1 MQFRYR
7 RSYQGPLQALIVDWA
22 GTVVDYGCMAP
33 AAVFVDVFRREGVE
47 ISVAEAREPMGAH
60 KRTHIAEI
68 CAMSAVAGR
77 WRGQHGA
84 EPTEADVDRMYAN
97 FIPLQLECL
106 SQYSGLIPGV
116 LEVAEA
122 CRRRGMKIGSTTG
135 YDRDMLAINLADAER
150 QGFRPNASFCASDV
164 PRGRPY
170 PHMALQNVIALDI
183 ETVAACVKVDDTVP
197 GIEEGLNA
205 GMWTIGLAVCGNE
218 FGLPEAE
225 VKAMPAETF
234 QRRRQS
240 VYRKMYQSGSH
251 YVVDSIGDILPC
263 LDHIQAR
270 LARGEQP

>member
-33 AAVFVDVFRREGVE
+33 AAVFIEVFRREGVE
-47 ISVAEAREPMGAH
+47 ITMAEAREPMGAH
-60 KRTHIAEI
+60 KRTHVAEI
-68 CAMSAVAGR
+68 AAMPAVAGR
-77 WRGQHGA
+77 WRAQHGG
-84 EPTEADVDRMYAN
+84 EPSEADVDRMYAN

-106 SQYSGLIPGV
+106 SQYSALIPGV
-116 LEVAEA
+116 LDVTDA

-135 YDRDMLAINLADAER
+135 YDRDMLAINLADAAR
-150 QGFRPNASFCASDV
+150 QGFEPDASFCASDV
-164 PRGRPY
+164 PQGRPL
-170 PHMALQNVIALDI
+170 PHMALQNVIALDV

-205 GMWTIGLAVCGNE
+205 GMWSIGLAVCGNE
-218 FGLPEAE
+218 FGLPEAQVRE
-225 VKAMPAETF
+225 LPAETF
-234 QRRRQS
+234 QRRRNA
-240 VYRKMYQSGSH
+240 VYRKMYQCGSH

-263 LDHIQAR
+263 LDDIQAR

>member
-1 MQFRYR
+1 MQYRYR

-33 AAVFVDVFRREGVE
+33 AAVFVEVFQREGVS
-47 ISVAEAREPMGAH
+47 ISTTEARGPMGAH

-68 CAMSAVAGR
+68 VAMPTVAER
-77 WRGQHGA
+77 WRDVHGA
-84 EPTEADVDRMYAN
+84 EATAADVDRMYAN
-97 FIPLQLECL
+97 FIPLQLACL
-106 SQYSGLIPGV
+106 SEYSTLIPGV
-116 LEVAEA
+116 LEVVSA
-122 CRRRGMKIGSTTG
+122 CRQRGMKIGSTTG
-135 YDRDMLAINLADAER
+135 YDRDMLNINLRDAEA
-150 QGFRPNASFCASDV
+150 QGFTPDASFCASDV

-170 PHMALQNVIALDI
+170 PHMALQNVIALDV

-218 FGLPEAE
+218 FGLPENQLKDLPAE
-225 VKAMPAETF
+225 VFEH
-234 QRRRQS
+234 RRAA

-251 YVVDSIGDILPC
+251 YVVDSISDILPC
-263 LDHIQAR
+263 LEDIQSR

>member
-1 MQFRYR
+1 MQYRYR

-33 AAVFVDVFRREGVE
+33 AAVFLEVFEREGVK
-47 ISVAEAREPMGAH
+47 ISMAEARGPMGAH

-68 CAMSAVAGR
+68 AAMAAVAER
-77 WRGQHGA
+77 WQEAHGA
-84 EPTEADVDRMYAN
+84 AVTEADIDRMYAN
-97 FIPLQLECL
+97 FIPLQLDCL
-106 SQYSGLIPGV
+106 SEYSALIPGV
-116 LEVAEA
+116 LTVMEH
-122 CRRRGMKIGSTTG
+122 CRQQGMKIGSTTG
-135 YDRDMLAINLADAER
+135 YDRDMLNINLRDAAV
-150 QGFRPNASFCASDV
+150 QGFAPDASFCASDV
-164 PRGRPY
+164 PRGRPH

-205 GMWTIGLAVCGNE
+205 GMWTIGVAVCGNE
-218 FGLPEAE
+218 FGLPEAA
-225 VKAMPAETF
+225 VKSLSPEQF
-234 QRRRQS
+234 QRRRTM

-263 LDHIQAR
+263 LEDIQAR